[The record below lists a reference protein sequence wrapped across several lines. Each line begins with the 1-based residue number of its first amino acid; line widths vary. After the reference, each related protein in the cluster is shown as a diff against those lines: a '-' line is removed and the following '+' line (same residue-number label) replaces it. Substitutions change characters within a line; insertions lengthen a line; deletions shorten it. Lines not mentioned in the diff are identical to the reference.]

1 MADKFY
7 METKKGTLEQSVLD
21 VWKDAAEAQTET
33 VAPPRSHGRVDV
45 TTSVYAKRAKEIE
58 RRMEKELQRRKAAKT
73 KKIAPFK
80 GEFDPTEETEHGAGE
95 HAFELGTDR
104 YANYTSSITPGQMES
119 VDLDEAVHWQART
132 KDGKGLFQIV
142 DRDTK
147 GMAGK
152 QDKFKMQIVDKRG
165 KVIKDLGSHVSVDS
179 AREFAR
185 NRKIVDPKDLGQQMP
200 YDPKRDK
207 GKGFTTEGT
216 WNLPKS
222 QNEIA
227 PLKKLMKKPIK
238 LGKNGDDAIKT
249 IEKYIGDDELFDDIN
264 IAGKKNPTGDAR
276 PSIKKAF
283 KRLGIDRWIGEEV
296 DFYEEIAELNA
307 LVEELDEGISQAIGR
322 AGLAV
327 AKTAGTAAK
336 SAITKRL
343 KRGPTAQLYRRA
355 QAGIKKA
362 KAVGSRIKQA
372 AKTGQSYQSTA
383 PVRKTKKP
391 PKVKKAE
398 YDPMLEK
405 LEIIEFKLNH
415 HCQTLEEEM
424 KNESLKDAVIRVWQE
439 AADAAVDPK
448 EREELDNAPEDTA
461 KKMKRADEPTPAVSE
476 ALIDAVSE
484 ALTAKQ
490 KKIDVD
496 GDGEIE
502 GSDLAALRKKAAKK
516 EGLEDSPNPANS
528 QHLCAKNVV
537 HEEWG
542 AGECI
547 PTMHADPDK
556 NGHVAWYDVIFEH
569 GLEMGVSI
577 NELKVTHEGHHENH
591 KKNDKDKEMLRAKKE
606 EQDLMDG
613 GPSHRQIYR
622 RQQGMDR
629 YSKKALKRREKGK
642 KTRGFTQASRDR
654 RDQAADARVKHLKV
668 KADRK
673 AAKIQAKTA
682 KKEEVELDEFVL
694 EAVSMMWF
702 ANVALPVLIGGGL
715 VVAGG
720 IGLGVMKLI
729 SKLSSMKAA
738 LKDKRMQKFIKD
750 NKGKKKLDAS
760 DKAELN
766 SIVSPAEKKKLK
778 SEVED
783 VVKKEEFRLAQ
794 DFKVQSMREA
804 LRKVWNIDEGELP
817 PALKKAIDAKK
828 KDKEEDHDP
837 EHDKDKEKTLTGKKK
852 AAVNVNPSLQAQ
864 KY

>member
-1 MADKFY
+1 MTSYIRTMREAREE
-7 METKKGTLEQSVLD
+7 MLQSLNESNLE
-21 VWKDAAEAQTET
+21 K
-33 VAPPRSHGRVDV
+33 
-45 TTSVYAKRAKEIE
+45 
-58 RRMEKELQRRKAAKT
+58 MRKASKGAKQT
-73 KKIAPFK
+73 LKMKDGSIGMDSFTASAIMQIYDKINDKNKK
-80 GEFDPTEETEHGAGE
+80 T
-95 HAFELGTDR
+95 
-104 YANYTSSITPGQMES
+104 MEN
-119 VDLDEAVHWQART
+119 LL
-132 KDGKGLFQIV
+132 KDGKKADIV
-142 DRDTK
+142 
-147 GMAGK
+147 
-152 QDKFKMQIVDKRG
+152 
-165 KVIKDLGSHVSVDS
+165 
-179 AREFAR
+179 
-185 NRKIVDPKDLGQQMP
+185 
-200 YDPKRDK
+200 
-207 GKGFTTEGT
+207 
-216 WNLPKS
+216 
-222 QNEIA
+222 
-227 PLKKLMKKPIK
+227 KLMKFAMSKVNAEYVPEEFEEEFELDEKKQTAQYTDGGQEKITVTVDNMRNVNIDDVVAPKPGRSRKWKKI
-238 LGKNGDDAIKT
+238 GKS
-249 IEKYIGDDELFDDIN
+249 EFDR
-264 IAGKKNPTGDAR
+264 AR
-276 PSIKKAF
+276 AALRDSTN
-283 KRLGIDRWIGEEV
+283 EEV